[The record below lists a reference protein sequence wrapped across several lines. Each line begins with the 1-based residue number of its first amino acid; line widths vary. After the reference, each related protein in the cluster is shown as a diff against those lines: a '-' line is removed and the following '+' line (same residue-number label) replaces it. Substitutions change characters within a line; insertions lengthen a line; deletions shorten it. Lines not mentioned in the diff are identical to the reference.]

1 MLAAQGKPRQALAM
15 FDRAQKQGYNLY
27 SLPFQRGQAFRGAR
41 RLDEAYHQFTEAML
55 MTPPSPAYDILRL
68 QLRTGR
74 AADRPQ
80 RHRGLRPHGLPPIR
94 CETRRGALPA
104 RARAPR
110 ARPAERGARVI
121 DAGSETMKRGGPAHY
136 ARALAYHRLGRKA
149 EAAREIDEAVRI
161 GPANPMLLQW
171 QARIR
176 AMALGAM
183 SHPPPRQVTFPPVPM
198 RIRTS
203 ASIPPSPR
211 HGRSRP
217 RAAQRAGHDV
227 RGARAP
233 A

>member
-1 MLAAQGKPRQALAM
+1 M

-68 QLRTGR
+68 QLRTGPR
-74 AADRPQ
+74 CRPATGDTAVSDLTAYLQ
-80 RHRGLRPHGLPPIR
+80 YDAKHDEARYLL
-94 CETRRGALPA
+94 ALA
-104 RARAPR
+104 SPR

-176 AMALGAM
+176 AM
-183 SHPPPRQVTFPPVPM
+183 R
-198 RIRTS
+198 
-203 ASIPPSPR
+203 
-211 HGRSRP
+211 
-217 RAAQRAGHDV
+217 
-227 RGARAP
+227 
-233 A
+233 